1 MRRPMQ
7 YRFPHRGSV
16 LLIALAAVAGLA
28 LLVAISIGVTAAVL
42 YPQLPELDKLND
54 YQPKQPLS
62 VYSSDGVELAAF
74 GAERR
79 YYLPIAQIPRR
90 MQDALL
96 AVEDEHFREHG
107 GVSLRGVARA
117 ALANVFHARSQGG
130 STITQQVARNFFLTS
145 RKTYSRK
152 ISEIMLALKM
162 EKQLSKDQILELY
175 MNQIYLGQ
183 RAYGFEAAA
192 RVYFGKPLSA
202 LSVAECAM
210 LAGLPQNPS
219 YANPMTNPERARKRQ
234 LVVLERMREVGAIS
248 AAEFEAAKAQPL
260 AVRQSGQTAVHAEY
274 VAEMARQAVFTQYGE
289 QAYTEGMKVYTTVNS
304 ADQQAAWRALRH
316 GVLDYEHRQAW
327 RGPEAEEDLADDAS
341 DNDIARLLAEHHDD
355 EDLRLAIV
363 TAASAKQVV
372 VTLATGD
379 EVTLSGDSL
388 KPALPGLAA
397 GARSELRIRRGSII
411 RVQKGGGGKAPAWV
425 ISQWPEVQAALVA
438 LDPHNGR
445 VRALVG
451 GFDFTRNQF
460 NHVTQAWRQPGS
472 SFKPFLYSAA
482 LEQGV
487 MPASLINDAPLSGN
501 FGSWDPK
508 NSDDRYD
515 GPITL
520 RQALARSKNMVTI
533 RLVQLQGPELARQ
546 WAARY
551 GFEAERQPDNLT
563 LALGA
568 GATTPMQL
576 AGAYAVLANGG
587 LRINPLVIER
597 ITDAQG
603 KLLFQAPAPV
613 VDESVRAV
621 PARNAYLTASLLQEV
636 TRSGTAA
643 RAQAALKRP
652 DLYGKTGTTNDAVDA
667 WFAGFQPGLVSV
679 VWMGYDTPRSLGAR
693 ESGGGLAL
701 PIWIDY
707 MQRALR
713 STPVQELPV
722 PDGVVLKNGD
732 WVYSEWA
739 DGGYVSG
746 IGVEGGN
753 GAPVPGAASAP
764 TQAASTP

>member
-1 MRRPMQ
+1 
-7 YRFPHRGSV
+7 
-16 LLIALAAVAGLA
+16 
-28 LLVAISIGVTAAVL
+28 
-42 YPQLPELDKLND
+42 
-54 YQPKQPLS
+54 
-62 VYSSDGVELAAF
+62 
-74 GAERR
+74 
-79 YYLPIAQIPRR
+79 
-90 MQDALL
+90 
-96 AVEDEHFREHG
+96 
-107 GVSLRGVARA
+107 
-117 ALANVFHARSQGG
+117 
-130 STITQQVARNFFLTS
+130 
-145 RKTYSRK
+145 
-152 ISEIMLALKM
+152 
-162 EKQLSKDQILELY
+162 
-175 MNQIYLGQ
+175 
-183 RAYGFEAAA
+183 
-192 RVYFGKPLSA
+192 
-202 LSVAECAM
+202 
-210 LAGLPQNPS
+210 
-219 YANPMTNPERARKRQ
+219 
-234 LVVLERMREVGAIS
+234 MREVGAIS

-327 RGPEAEEDLADDAS
+327 RGPEAEEDLPDDAS

-363 TAASAKQVV
+363 TAASAKQVA

-379 EVTLSGDSL
+379 EVTLNGDSL

-411 RVQKGGGGKAPAWV
+411 RVQKGSGAKAPAWV

-621 PARNAYLTASLLQEV
+621 PLRV
-636 TRSGTAA
+636 TSCSR
-643 RAQAALKRP
+643 L
-652 DLYGKTGTTNDAVDA
+652 AV
-667 WFAGFQPGLVSV
+667 
-679 VWMGYDTPRSLGAR
+679 R
-693 ESGGGLAL
+693 
-701 PIWIDY
+701 
-707 MQRALR
+707 
-713 STPVQELPV
+713 
-722 PDGVVLKNGD
+722 
-732 WVYSEWA
+732 
-739 DGGYVSG
+739 
-746 IGVEGGN
+746 
-753 GAPVPGAASAP
+753 
-764 TQAASTP
+764 